1 MHCFKI
7 FPWCLSQIPEPNSLQ
22 KDVCTKTSSDFGDIF
37 CSTSPLIK
45 LGNVNKVATL
55 PPFFG
60 ACQWQRR
67 SDVSWLGEGGF
78 GWYSQVSWLACAHM
92 WRRPHNL
99 LPLAGAVPVAC
110 LVGPCLPL
118 LSSQR
123 GRSTPNLHL
132 PDPSCGLEPLEIW
145 PPSAQI
151 WQKWI
156 CDQNIYGNNLLWR
169 LGKRWRVKVLRQQRG
184 NKVATWPWIS
194 NTCDSIV
201 VNTLLWEI
209 A

>member
-1 MHCFKI
+1 MKI
-7 FPWCLSQIPEPNSLQ
+7 KWLLYPNFLVS
-22 KDVCTKTSSDFGDIF
+22 V
-37 CSTSPLIK
+37 
-45 LGNVNKVATL
+45 
-55 PPFFG
+55 
-60 ACQWQRR
+60 QWQRC

-110 LVGPCLPL
+110 LVGPCLAL

-184 NKVATWPWIS
+184 NKVATWPWKVK
-194 NTCDSIV
+194 TCDSIV